1 MRTYTFLLLLLA
13 LSVSNT
19 YGYTFNDKNYP
30 YPQNSFEEM
39 VYSPSKTVFTV
50 WAPTAKEAKLSLYN
64 SGHEG
69 GAYKV
74 LKMKSAGD
82 GLWTV
87 AVSENLK
94 GKFYTFNILSEGK
107 WMGET
112 AGVSAKAVGVNGNRG
127 AVIDLATTNPEGWDK
142 DVRPELK
149 NSADIILY
157 EMHHR
162 DLSISPTSGIKNKG
176 KFVALTE
183 HGTVNAD
190 NLSTGIDHLVELG
203 VTHVHLLPSFDYASV
218 DETRLQDNTYNWGY
232 DPKNYN
238 VPEGS
243 YATDPYNPESRIREF
258 KEMVQALH
266 NAGIRVVMDVVYNHT
281 FDTESSGF
289 HRTAPGYYYR
299 YKEDGSLADA
309 SACGNETASEREMM
323 RRFMI
328 ESVEY
333 WMKEYHVDGFRFD
346 LMGIHDIETMNQI
359 QKAAQAIDPAVYI
372 YGEGWAAQSPQL
384 PESELAMKANTYEMP
399 RIAAFSDE
407 MRDALRGPFSDNKQG
422 AFLAGLAGGEESIK
436 FGLVG
441 AINHPQVDNEKV
453 NYSKKAW
460 ADQPTQ
466 MISYV
471 SCHDDMCL
479 VDRLTASMPNASED
493 ELIRLNKLAQTFV
506 FTSQGVP
513 FIYAGEEVFRNKK
526 GVHNSYKSPDDINQI
541 DWNNKTKYNDV
552 YNYYKGLIGLRKA
565 HPAFRMG
572 NADMVRQHMEFIPV
586 EDSNVV
592 AFRLKDHANGD
603 SYEEIVVAFNANKTP
618 VNISVNNGVYEII
631 CKDGVVDKRY
641 QTKDE
646 RKGDMQITLYEGLG
660 FIEGDTIEVSPQSA
674 IILGRK

>member
-30 YPQNSFEEM
+30 YPQHSFEEM

-69 GAYKV
+69 GAYIV

-183 HGTVNAD
+183 HGTVNAN

-243 YATDPYNPESRIREF
+243 YATDPYNPESRILEF

-372 YGEGWAAQSPQL
+372 YGEGWAAQAPQL

-572 NADMVRQHMEFIPV
+572 DADMVRQHMEFIPV
-586 EDSNVV
+586 EDNNVV

-603 SYEEIVVAFNANKTP
+603 SYEEIVVAFNANTTP
-618 VNISVNNGVYEII
+618 VNISVNKGVYEII

-660 FIEGDTIEVSPQSA
+660 FIDGDTIEVSPQSA